1 MLASIRK
8 FRVWY
13 QKPRS
18 RFGEFVELVLLLV
31 LVFIIRSVGFGLY
44 AVPSGSMETT
54 MLCGERFFA
63 DKFTP
68 LFVPFKHGDVI
79 TIDEPTYQYSKN
91 PLFNWWQHWVGF
103 IFWGTTN
110 WTKRVIG
117 VPGDHIE
124 GKIEEGKPVVYR
136 NGQKLDEPYVN
147 KYPLIGV
154 YRFDNLSP
162 LSLPVFRSYVPG
174 VPFEQQPF
182 YRMSYSEVMYAKQ
195 LLTEHGYEDIRYP
208 YTPATTYSNNTEKS
222 PDIFDVHLGPD
233 EYWAMGDNRRDS
245 TDSRFWGTL
254 KRNFIHGKVKFCL
267 YSIDLNESWGKL
279 EFFHIFP
286 FDMLRHPID
295 FWSRVRWSRCL
306 SAVY

>member
-1 MLASIRK
+1 
-8 FRVWY
+8 
-13 QKPRS
+13 
-18 RFGEFVELVLLLV
+18 
-31 LVFIIRSVGFGLY
+31 
-44 AVPSGSMETT
+44 
-54 MLCGERFFA
+54 
-63 DKFTP
+63 
-68 LFVPFKHGDVI
+68 
-79 TIDEPTYQYSKN
+79 
-91 PLFNWWQHWVGF
+91 
-103 IFWGTTN
+103 
-110 WTKRVIG
+110 
-117 VPGDHIE
+117 
-124 GKIEEGKPVVYR
+124 
-136 NGQKLDEPYVN
+136 
-147 KYPLIGV
+147 
-154 YRFDNLSP
+154 
-162 LSLPVFRSYVPG
+162 
-174 VPFEQQPF
+174 
-182 YRMSYSEVMYAKQ
+182 MSYSEVMYAKQ

>member
-1 MLASIRK
+1 MLESIRK
-8 FRVWY
+8 FRAWY

-18 RFGEFVELVLLLV
+18 KSGEFVELALLLV
-31 LVFIIRSVGFGLY
+31 LVFIIRSIGFGLY
-44 AVPSGSMETT
+44 AVPTGSMETT

-79 TIDEPTYQYSKN
+79 TLDDPIYPYSKN
-91 PLFNWWQHWVGF
+91 PLYNWWQHWVGF
-103 IFWGTTN
+103 IFWGPTN

-147 KYPLIGV
+147 KYPLLGIYHV
-154 YRFDNLSP
+154 SSVPP
-162 LSLPVFRSYVPG
+162 LEFRSYDSSVPL
-174 VPFEQQPF
+174 EKQPF
-182 YRMSYSEVMYAKQ
+182 YHMTYADVINAKR
-195 LLTEHGYEDIRYP
+195 LLSDHGYEDIRYP
-208 YTPATTYSNNTEKS
+208 YTPVPAYLSNADKS
-222 PDIFDVHLGPD
+222 PDIFDIQLGPD
-233 EYWAMGDNRRDS
+233 EYWAMGDNRRNS
-245 TDSRFWGTL
+245 MDSRYWGPL

-267 YSIDLNESWGKL
+267 YSIDMHESWGKL
-279 EFFHIFP
+279 EIIHIFV
-286 FDMLRHPID
+286 FDMLIHPID

-306 SAVY
+306 SAVH